1 MTAPSYNQP
10 ISANDPPSPSVP
22 PQANSTC
29 LKRTH
34 PFNAIVDQLLE
45 WFQAYYA
52 LCDLAP
58 DTPQQDP
65 ASKQAG
71 IDPSTSARYQK
82 LCKLKATALKS
93 SLKSVTAS
101 QAVSQPS
108 MKTGGTATTR
118 IKELQAL
125 AGNLLSHQPFDDL
138 LMKSLKQQR
147 WPGNDKG
154 EDKKPKGG
162 IVVPK
167 DQAPAVSGTHTSAR
181 KRSLEETEA
190 QKERKRSRTS

>member
-1 MTAPSYNQP
+1 MTAPSQNHP
-10 ISANDPPSPSVP
+10 LPANDNPSPLAPSQLTSV
-22 PQANSTC
+22 
-29 LKRTH
+29 KRTH
-34 PFNAIVDQLLE
+34 PLNAILDELLK
-45 WFQAYYA
+45 WFKAYYT
-52 LCDLAP
+52 LEKSGTTTSKEDLAP
-58 DTPQQDP
+58 
-65 ASKQAG
+65 KQAG
-71 IDPSTSARYQK
+71 IDPSTSARYRK
-82 LCKLKATALKS
+82 LCKLKATASKS

-190 QKERKRSRTS
+190 QKERKRCRTS